1 MLLAIALASQTWTMV
16 IGGDIML
23 NGLRPSAETFK
34 AIEAWTTKADIAT
47 ANLEIPLTT
56 SAIATRRKTAADL
69 AARNQ
74 YILKA
79 DPKHVASLRTAGFD
93 LLGLAN
99 NHAMDYGYA
108 GVKQMQGLLEKNGI
122 AWCGSGKDIDQAA
135 RPRIVTLSNGF
146 RVAYLA
152 FLAFRTPGGLGKCTP
167 ATSTSAGVATLP
179 ALPVSKGGDVLSR
192 QVKTAVRSA
201 KRVSDMVVVHLH
213 WGTEKRPVPD
223 LWQAQLGRRFI
234 EAGADCVIGNHPH
247 VLQGAELYA
256 GKPLFYSLGNLVSP
270 RPATTAIFRLT
281 FEGKKLKKTEI
292 MPLSISGGRIRAVA
306 AGQRPSRLS
315 AYQSLSRQAVVKY
328 RHPKAKALTIE

>member
-16 IGGDIML
+16 VGGDIML
-23 NGLRPSAETFK
+23 NGVKPSAETFK
-34 AIEAWTTKADIAT
+34 AIEAWTAKADIAT

-56 SAIATRRKTAADL
+56 STTATKRKTAADL

-79 DPKHVASLRTAGFD
+79 DPRHASSLKSAGFD
-93 LLGLAN
+93 LLGMAN
-99 NHAMDYGYA
+99 NHAMDYGYG
-108 GVKQMQGLLEKNGI
+108 GVKQMQGLLDKSGI
-122 AWCGSGKDIDQAA
+122 GWCGSGKDIDQAA
-135 RPRIVTLSNGF
+135 RPRVIKLASGY

-167 ATSTSAGVATLP
+167 ATTTTPGVATLP
-179 ALPVSKGGDVLSR
+179 ALPVTKGGDVLSR
-192 QVKTAVRSA
+192 QVKMAVRSA
-201 KRVSDMVVVHLH
+201 KAVADVVVVHLH

-270 RPATTAIFRLT
+270 RPATTAVFRLT
-281 FEGKKLKKTEI
+281 FEGRRLKKTE
-292 MPLSISGGRIRAVA
+292 MLPLTVSGGRVRAVA
-306 AGQRPSRLS
+306 SGQRASRLS
-315 AYQSLSRQAVVKY
+315 AYQSLSRQAVAKY
-328 RHPKAKALTIE
+328 RHPKAKVLSIQ